1 MAQLALAN
9 PDLPQE
15 AREMAKGLLDKSEAL
30 LSLQDAQARKEQA
43 NQLPSGQSPVEQKQA
58 QEAGLP
64 DQSQQAPPLNPP
76 KAGSEKENPI
86 L

>member
-1 MAQLALAN
+1 
-9 PDLPQE
+9 
-15 AREMAKGLLDKSEAL
+15 MAKGLLDKSEAL

-58 QEAGLP
+58 QEAAGLP
-64 DQSQQAPPLNPP
+64 DQSQQAPPVESAESRFGKGKSL
-76 KAGSEKENPI
+76 